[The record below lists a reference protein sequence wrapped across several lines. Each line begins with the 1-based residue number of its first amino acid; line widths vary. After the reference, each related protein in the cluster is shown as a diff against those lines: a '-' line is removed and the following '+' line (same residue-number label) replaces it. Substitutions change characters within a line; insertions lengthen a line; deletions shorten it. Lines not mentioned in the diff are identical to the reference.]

1 MINKEQYKL
10 LKKIGA
16 TLSGIFDCIFV
27 DEDNEL
33 NEAVADVERNLGN
46 LMDMFEEEIYSK
58 PQPEVPYQSFKNCVI
73 LRDTEDGEISVKA
86 YNDEDCHVMMRDV
99 SNIICFS
106 DCDPTVDV
114 VKIIY
119 CGREV
124 EYCGWRP
131 GMVMEYQYVETGDEA
146 WSGCFPQWDH

>member
-1 MINKEQYKL
+1 MITKEQYKL

-27 DEDNEL
+27 DKDDEL

-58 PQPEVPYQSFKNCVI
+58 PGPEVPYQSFKNCVI
-73 LRDTEDGEISVKA
+73 YRDLEDGEIFIKA
-86 YNDEDCHVMMRDV
+86 YEDDRCYTMMRDV
-99 SNIICFS
+99 SHVICFS
-106 DCDPTVDV
+106 DCDPTVEV

-119 CGREV
+119 KGREV

-131 GMVMEYQYVETGDEA
+131 GMVMSYQYVETSDA
-146 WSGCFPQWDH
+146 STWSLYV